1 MPSLR
6 ILMYC
11 NATRGMGR
19 TARIIDIA
27 ASLSQT
33 LETCSIL
40 VLTDLATIGRF
51 KLAERVD
58 YVHLPALTNLSAN
71 SARQGLK
78 LERSNTLRIR
88 QKIATSTLK
97 TFRPDLVW
105 LDDTLLNIP
114 EEMNKI
120 LACLQAELPQ
130 AKKIWAFSDTLG
142 APDFVQRQWESL
154 GALEVFTNFAESI
167 FIFGVRPVFDMAK
180 AYRLPERLSR
190 KLVYTGYLSGR
201 EKAPKRMNEK
211 LAQVG
216 PRLPMVLFTTEG
228 GTNDFAVLDT
238 YLRFLES
245 NHMEVRSMIIAGHG
259 LTSAEKRNLVRRA
272 QALPH
277 VSFKRFSKH
286 LRHYVRH
293 ADAVICTG
301 EYNVAGE
308 ILAHRKAALLIPNA
322 GEHPDNFHR
331 AQRLQERG
339 LVSVSTPENFQ
350 PEVVEKFL
358 HEHLCN
364 GPRLVSAQTYEDLSF
379 NGFNQ
384 IAESIQELIG
394 WSQTFEAVAAS

>member
-11 NATRGMGR
+11 NTTRGMGR

-58 YVHLPALTNLSAN
+58 YVHLPSLTNSTVN

-120 LACLQAELPQ
+120 LACLQTELPQ
-130 AKKIWAFSDTLG
+130 AKRAWAFSDTLG
-142 APDFVQRQWESL
+142 APDFVQRQWERA
-154 GALEVFTNFAESI
+154 GAVEVFTNFAESI
-167 FIFGVRPVFDMAK
+167 FILGVRPFFDVAK
-180 AYRLPERLSR
+180 AYRLPESLSR
-190 KLVYTGYLSGR
+190 KLIYTGYLSGH
-201 EKAPKRMNEK
+201 EKVPKRMHEK
-211 LAQVG
+211 LAQMG
-216 PRLPMVLFTTEG
+216 RRLPMVLFTTEG
-228 GTNDFAVLDT
+228 GTDDFAMLDT

-245 NHMEVRSMIIAGHG
+245 NHMEVRSVIIAGHS
-259 LTSAEKRNLVRRA
+259 LTSAEKRNLARRA

-301 EYNVAGE
+301 EYNVASE
-308 ILAHRKAALLIPNA
+308 ILAHRKAALFIPNA
-322 GEHPDNFHR
+322 GEQPDNYHR
-331 AQRLQERG
+331 AQRLHERG
-339 LVSVSTPENFQ
+339 LVAMSAPENFQ
-350 PEVVEKFL
+350 PDVVKKFL
-358 HEHLCN
+358 YEHLCN
-364 GPRLVSAQTYEDLSF
+364 GPRFGSAKSYEGLSF
-379 NGFNQ
+379 DGFNQ
-384 IAESIQELIG
+384 ISESIQELIG
-394 WSQTFEAVAAS
+394 WSQTFEAVTAS